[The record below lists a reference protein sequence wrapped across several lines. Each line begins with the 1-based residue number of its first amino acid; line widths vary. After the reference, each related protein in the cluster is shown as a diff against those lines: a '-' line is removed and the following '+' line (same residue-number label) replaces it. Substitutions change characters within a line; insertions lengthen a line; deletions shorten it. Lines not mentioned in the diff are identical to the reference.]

1 MNLTKSDIALFISH
15 DSDAGEL
22 LSVWLIETACGLI
35 REVEAWDQLDAIIET
50 QSAGFRPIRCE
61 WRRYV

>member
-1 MNLTKSDIALFISH
+1 MNLTKTDAALLINHESDTDDLQ
-15 DSDAGEL
+15 
-22 LSVWLIETACGLI
+22 SVWLIETSCGLI
-35 REVEAWDQLDAIIET
+35 REITAYEQLDAIIET